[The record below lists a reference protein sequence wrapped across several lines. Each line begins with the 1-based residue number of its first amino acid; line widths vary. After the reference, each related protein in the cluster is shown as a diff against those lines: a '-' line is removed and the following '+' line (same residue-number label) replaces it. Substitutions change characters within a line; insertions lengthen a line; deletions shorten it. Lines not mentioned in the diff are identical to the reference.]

1 MHTGKITDNTS
12 GLLTAV
18 FRDCPIQ
25 DHLEL
30 KEKLKRFLDVPLSQ
44 LVEQNKGVLI
54 FPSVLNDH
62 DDGIGKAS
70 ICMLQGDTLKTGNIL
85 GFIGY
90 GNVRLSIT
98 SRFDQGGSDFFLHYM
113 LQKVLSLNVF
123 DLKAG
128 RAEDEVWDF
137 FLYFFPHYLHRAISQ
152 GVFREYHHRVFN
164 DSNVRG
170 TIDVARH
177 LRLNVPFAGKVA
189 YRTREYL
196 HDNRMTQLIRHT
208 IEFIKT
214 KEHARGILSA
224 NQEIRDAVED
234 IIAVTPTYAKSQRQQ
249 IISKNLRSVS
259 HPYYTEYLPL
269 QKLCLQILRH
279 EKLSYGDDAE
289 EIYGILFDG
298 AWLWEEYLA
307 VMLREI
313 DPEVRHPR
321 NNTGQGRDC
330 IFEGNGQYIY
340 PDFIKMKDKLTAHY
354 VVDAKYKHIDRK
366 SDKMSRDDYFQVITY
381 MYRYECN
388 QSCIL
393 FPYDDEDK
401 QLFKQVRYV
410 KGNTLNRFILELGLS
425 IPAARS
431 FGDFKLFVANM
442 EKNAKE
448 ALNTMVSKLSCS
460 STK

>member
-25 DHLEL
+25 DHQEL

-44 LVEQNKGVLI
+44 LVEQNKGLLI

-70 ICMLQGDTLKTGNIL
+70 ICTLQGDTLNTGNIL

-128 RAEDEVWDF
+128 RADDEVWDF
-137 FLYFFPHYLHRAISQ
+137 FLYFFPHYLKRAISQ
-152 GVFREYHHRVFN
+152 GLYREYQHRVFN

-196 HDNRMTQLIRHT
+196 NDNRMTQLIRHT

-214 KEHARGILSA
+214 KDHARGILSA
-224 NQEIRDAVED
+224 NQDIRDAVEE
-234 IIAVTPTYAKSQRQQ
+234 IVAVTPTYAKSQRMK
-249 IISKNLRSVS
+249 IIATNLRNVS

-279 EKLSYGDDAE
+279 EKLSYGDE
-289 EIYGILFDG
+289 EDVIYGILFDG

-321 NNTGQGRDC
+321 NKTGQGRDC
-330 IFEGNGQYIY
+330 IFEDGQEIY

-354 VVDAKYKHIDRK
+354 VADAKYKRIDTRGEK
-366 SDKMSRDDYFQVITY
+366 TLRDDYFQVLTY

-393 FPYDDEDK
+393 FPCDGEDNK
-401 QLFKQVRYV
+401 EVERERRV
-410 KGNTLNRFILELGLS
+410 KGNTPNRCIWELGLP
-425 IPAARS
+425 IPDTRSAR
-431 FGDFKLFVANM
+431 DFKLFVANM
-442 EKNAKE
+442 DKNAKE
-448 ALNTMVSKLSCS
+448 VLSKMVNKLSCC